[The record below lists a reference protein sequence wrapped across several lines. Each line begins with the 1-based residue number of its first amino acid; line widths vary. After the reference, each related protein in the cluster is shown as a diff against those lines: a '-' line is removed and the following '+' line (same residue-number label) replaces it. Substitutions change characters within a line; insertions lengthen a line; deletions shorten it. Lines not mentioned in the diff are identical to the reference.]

1 MPHTHTHTHVLPS
14 HLTLPSRL
22 TLEIVTDHHHSVF
35 VLVRRALPKS
45 TLVRVIVPQTR
56 SVRCRKRR
64 REFGA
69 RISRSLGRRRPR
81 PRPSPFEDNN
91 LWASVCTSHYRVHGY
106 WQFMGKSR
114 GESSPRADQTAPPQ
128 CSGVGT
134 SAEGRGTLLRQRG
147 QRMVPTYGRES
158 QYRSPLHCPIRDY
171 IDVEL
176 ICVIAL
182 SQQVQR
188 RELHGR

>member
-1 MPHTHTHTHVLPS
+1 MSERASGRSRTRRSDARTDGRTGVGERNSSFITPFLSRTCAELRCGLQYHTHTHVLPS

-91 LWASVCTSHYRVHGY
+91 LWASVYVPLPSARILAIY
-106 WQFMGKSR
+106 GK
-114 GESSPRADQTAPPQ
+114 
-128 CSGVGT
+128 V
-134 SAEGRGTLLRQRG
+134 EGR
-147 QRMVPTYGRES
+147 VKS
-158 QYRSPLHCPIRDY
+158 ASRSDSSS
-171 IDVEL
+171 
-176 ICVIAL
+176 AMF
-182 SQQVQR
+182 
-188 RELHGR
+188 